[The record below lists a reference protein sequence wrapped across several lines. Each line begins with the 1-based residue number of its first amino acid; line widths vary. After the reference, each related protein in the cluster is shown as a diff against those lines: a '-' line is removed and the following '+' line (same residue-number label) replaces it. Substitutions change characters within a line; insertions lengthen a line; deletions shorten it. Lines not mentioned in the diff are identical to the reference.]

1 MGGYTDIYELDFIDN
16 KYSYIGYLPEDGK
29 TPELNIKST
38 FTDDKE
44 KVFMDYCYSYGLF
57 DLKESYTALFPVMD
71 GGGWYLIIEYEDGST
86 KTSKGSNAGP
96 SDIFNKCSTVF
107 YDLCGEPIVGRLPD
121 YYVYPPNVSYS
132 FRYQAGNTNVNTN
145 EIAKVVRANYKWNK
159 FENLDN
165 NIYSLTE
172 SNENKF
178 NDEGVINV
186 TKIKKKLFEDE
197 PDIKEED
204 EMSSRYEGKNNN
216 YNNESNNKQKGEN
229 ALISPE
235 KQHILTLANT
245 GNNSNKTPVDI
256 INKRKK
262 DVSKF
267 QVQSESD
274 N

>member
-1 MGGYTDIYELDFIDN
+1 MKGEIDR
-16 KYSYIGYLPEDGK
+16 KKDSDGVIPYSKVVVTTTNALM
-29 TPELNIKST
+29 
-38 FTDDKE
+38 KE
-44 KVFMDYCYSYGLF
+44 YVGMDMRREHVVTGTSSKVSFAD
-57 DLKESYTALFPVMD
+57 
-71 GGGWYLIIEYEDGST
+71 
-86 KTSKGSNAGP
+86 TSKKIS
-96 SDIFNKCSTVF
+96 FVENK
-107 YDLCGEPIVGRLPD
+107 
-121 YYVYPPNVSYS
+121 NV
-132 FRYQAGNTNVNTN
+132 
-145 EIAKVVRANYKWNK
+145 
-159 FENLDN
+159 
-165 NIYSLTE
+165 
-172 SNENKF
+172 NENKF

-186 TKIKKKLFEDE
+186 TKIKKKLFGDE